1 MKSLSDRIISHLAL
15 LASIVLGIAGQLLMK
30 GAALHSAGMDLF
42 GLVSMQTV
50 LALAVYGIGVLCWM
64 LALRRVN
71 LGVAYSVS
79 SLNYVGIF
87 LGSYFF
93 FGEVV
98 TLPRLVGV
106 AFILAGVLLIVIRAQ
121 PASGRSA

>member
-1 MKSLSDRIISHLAL
+1 
-15 LASIVLGIAGQLLMK
+15 
-30 GAALHSAGMDLF
+30 
-42 GLVSMQTV
+42 MQTV